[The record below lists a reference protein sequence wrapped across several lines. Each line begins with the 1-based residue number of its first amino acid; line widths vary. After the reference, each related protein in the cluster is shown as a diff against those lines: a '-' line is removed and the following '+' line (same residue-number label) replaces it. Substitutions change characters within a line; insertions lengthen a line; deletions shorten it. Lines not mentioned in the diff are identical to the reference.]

1 MSPAWF
7 IPVVGNIIVP
17 IAGSVYAPIEVSW
30 FFFSIGLILW
40 IVLFTI
46 IMYRL
51 IFHNPLPERLLPTL
65 FILIAPPA
73 VGFIAYVKL
82 TQGIDPAARILYYF
96 ALFIFILMIPQ
107 FGLLSRIK
115 YYLSWWAY
123 TFPTAAMTI
132 ATILMYQQSH
142 LDFFRILALVLLAFL
157 SLVILVLSF
166 MTFTAIKEKKICI
179 VE

>member
-1 MSPAWF
+1 M
-7 IPVVGNIIVP
+7 
-17 IAGSVYAPIEVSW
+17 
-30 FFFSIGLILW
+30 
-40 IVLFTI
+40 
-46 IMYRL
+46 
-51 IFHNPLPERLLPTL
+51 
-65 FILIAPPA
+65 
-73 VGFIAYVKL
+73 
-82 TQGIDPAARILYYF
+82 YYF